1 MLVVDASVVVPL
13 LVDETDTAAARAMA
27 DDEPDLFAPELIL
40 AEALNVLWK
49 KQRLGQIDD
58 AMRSDAVRLICPP
71 LVRLVALLPLARQA
85 SALAQELD
93 HPVYDC
99 FYLALAERE
108 GVPLV
113 TADKRL
119 IVKVAG
125 AGRDSLVRPVQ
136 SFVSAA

>member
-1 MLVVDASVVVPL
+1 MLVVDVSVLVPL
-13 LVDETDTAAARAMA
+13 LVGEDDSPAARAMA
-27 DDEPDLFAPELIL
+27 GDEPELIAPDLVL

-58 AMRSDAVRLICPP
+58 ATRSDAVALVGPP
-71 LVRLVALLPLARQA
+71 LVRLIAMPPLARQA

-113 TADKRL
+113 TADRRL
-119 IVKVAG
+119 IAKAAG
-125 AGRDSLVRPVQ
+125 AGRDALVRPLQ
-136 SFVSAA
+136 SFAAHD